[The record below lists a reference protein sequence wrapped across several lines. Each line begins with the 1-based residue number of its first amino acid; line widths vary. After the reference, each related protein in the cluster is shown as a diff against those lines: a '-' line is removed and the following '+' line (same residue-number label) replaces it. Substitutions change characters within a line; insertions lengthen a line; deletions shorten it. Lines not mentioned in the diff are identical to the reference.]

1 MEDWLMASSSN
12 SSTDLA
18 MDSLSLTLT
27 NTRVIDGLIFA
38 ANSAGMTPEAY
49 AEWLLTKD
57 GHRFADANNYGIV
70 TSAGFFARFTPTE
83 YAAVLAASVDT
94 VEVPEPIGGVPT
106 EEQQQAYD
114 EAVLTYSLLENP
126 TAEETAAYEA
136 AVAIYEAASTVE
148 NQAEI
153 DAAEAQNAKANE
165 IKALLD
171 ELTAAER
178 VSLDDQRVTDGLA
191 LLVSRE
197 LLGAERPAE
206 ITAYERPSPGGE

>member
-1 MEDWLMASSSN
+1 
-12 SSTDLA
+12 
-18 MDSLSLTLT
+18 MDTLSLTLT

-38 ANSAGMTPEAY
+38 ANSAKLSPEAY

-57 GHRFADANNYGIV
+57 GHRFADANSYGVV

-83 YAAVLAASVDT
+83 YANVLAASVDT
-94 VEVPEPIGGVPT
+94 VVVPEPIGGVPT

-114 EAVLTYSLLENP
+114 EAVLAYSLLENP

-136 AVAIYEAASTVE
+136 AVAAYEAASTIE

-178 VSLDDQRVTDGLA
+178 VALDDQRVTDGLA
-191 LLVSRE
+191 LLVSRS

-206 ITAYERPSPGGE
+206 ITAYQRPFPGGE

>member
-1 MEDWLMASSSN
+1 
-12 SSTDLA
+12 
-18 MDSLSLTLT
+18 MDSLSLTIS

-38 ANSAGMTPEAY
+38 ANSAKLSPEAY

-57 GHRFADANNYGIV
+57 GHRFADANSYGIV

-83 YAAVLAASVDT
+83 YADVLAASVDT
-94 VEVPEPIGGVPT
+94 VVVPDPIGGVPT
-106 EEQQQAYD
+106 AEEQQMYDDAVAAY
-114 EAVLTYSLLENP
+114 ALLENP
-126 TAEETAAYEA
+126 TAEDTALYEAMVASYEA
-136 AVAIYEAASTVE
+136 AAAPE
-148 NQAEI
+148 NKAEI
-153 DAAEAQNAKANE
+153 DAAEAQNAEANE

-178 VSLDDQRVTDGLA
+178 VALDDQRVADGLA
-191 LLVSRE
+191 LLVSRS

>member
-1 MEDWLMASSSN
+1 MTSSSN
-12 SSTDLA
+12 SSTDLT
-18 MDSLSLTLT
+18 MDTLSLTLT

-57 GHRFADANNYGIV
+57 GHRFADANSYGVV

-83 YAAVLAASVDT
+83 YANVLAASVDT
-94 VEVPEPIGGVPT
+94 VVVPEPIGGVPT
-106 EEQQQAYD
+106 AEEQQMYD
-114 EAVLTYSLLENP
+114 DAVLAYSLLENP
-126 TAEETAAYEA
+126 TAEDTAMYEA
-136 AVAIYEAASTVE
+136 MVASYEAASTAE

-153 DAAEAQNAKANE
+153 DAAEAQNAEANE

-178 VSLDDQRVTDGLA
+178 VALDDQRVTDGLQ
-191 LLVSRE
+191 LLVSRG

-206 ITAYERPSPGGE
+206 ITAYERPFPGGE

>member
-1 MEDWLMASSSN
+1 
-12 SSTDLA
+12 
-18 MDSLSLTLT
+18 MDTLSLTLT

-57 GHRFADANNYGIV
+57 GHRFADANSYGVV

-83 YAAVLAASVDT
+83 YANVLAASVD
-94 VEVPEPIGGVPT
+94 
-106 EEQQQAYD
+106 
-114 EAVLTYSLLENP
+114 
-126 TAEETAAYEA
+126 
-136 AVAIYEAASTVE
+136 
-148 NQAEI
+148 
-153 DAAEAQNAKANE
+153 NE

-178 VSLDDQRVTDGLA
+178 VALDDQRVTDGLA

-206 ITAYERPSPGGE
+206 ITAYERPFPRFAES

>member
-1 MEDWLMASSSN
+1 MTSSSN
-12 SSTDLA
+12 SSTDLT
-18 MDSLSLTLT
+18 MNTLSLTLT

-57 GHRFADANNYGIV
+57 GHRFADANSYGVV

-83 YAAVLAASVDT
+83 YADVLAASVDT

-136 AVAIYEAASTVE
+136 AVAAYEAASIIE

-153 DAAEAQNAKANE
+153 DAAEAQNAQAAE

-178 VSLDDQRVTDGLA
+178 VALDDQRVTDGLA

-206 ITAYERPSPGGE
+206 ITAYERPFPGGE

>member
-1 MEDWLMASSSN
+1 
-12 SSTDLA
+12 
-18 MDSLSLTLT
+18 MDTLSLTLT

-38 ANSAGMTPEAY
+38 ANSAGMTPEGY

-57 GHRFADANNYGIV
+57 GHRFADANSYGVV

-83 YAAVLAASVDT
+83 YANVLAASVD
-94 VEVPEPIGGVPT
+94 
-106 EEQQQAYD
+106 
-114 EAVLTYSLLENP
+114 
-126 TAEETAAYEA
+126 
-136 AVAIYEAASTVE
+136 
-148 NQAEI
+148 
-153 DAAEAQNAKANE
+153 NE

-178 VSLDDQRVTDGLA
+178 VALDDQRVTDGLA

-206 ITAYERPSPGGE
+206 ITAYERPFPRFTES

>member
-1 MEDWLMASSSN
+1 
-12 SSTDLA
+12 
-18 MDSLSLTLT
+18 MDTLSLTLT

-38 ANSAGMTPEAY
+38 ANSAKLSPEAY

-57 GHRFADANNYGIV
+57 GHRFADANSYGVV

-83 YAAVLAASVDT
+83 YAGVLVAAANT
-94 VEVPEPIGGVPT
+94 TEVPAPIGNIPT
-106 EEQQQAYD
+106 PEEQQAYD
-114 EAVLTYSLLENP
+114 DAVEAFNQILEPSEEEIATYQSAVE
-126 TAEETAAYEA
+126 AYAAA
-136 AVAIYEAASTVE
+136 QVPD
-148 NQAEI
+148 NQEDI
-153 DAAEAQNAKANE
+153 DAAIAQNAQAAE

-178 VSLDDQRVTDGLA
+178 VALDDQRVTNGLA

-206 ITAYERPSPGGE
+206 IVAYDRPFPVSEAPVEGGE

>member
-1 MEDWLMASSSN
+1 MTSSSN
-12 SSTDLA
+12 SSTDLL
-18 MDSLSLTLT
+18 MDTLSLTLT

-57 GHRFADANNYGIV
+57 GHRFADANSYGIV

-83 YAAVLAASVDT
+83 YADVLAASVDT
-94 VEVPEPIGGVPT
+94 VVVPEPIGGVPT
-106 EEQQQAYD
+106 EEQQQMYD
-114 EAVLTYSLLENP
+114 EAVAAYALLENP
-126 TAEETAAYEA
+126 TAEDTAMYEA
-136 AVAIYEAASTVE
+136 MVASYEAASTAE

-153 DAAEAQNAKANE
+153 DAAEAQNTEANE

-178 VSLDDQRVTDGLA
+178 VALDDQRVTDGLA
-191 LLVSRE
+191 LLVSRG

-206 ITAYERPSPGGE
+206 ITAYERPFPGGE

>member
-1 MEDWLMASSSN
+1 
-12 SSTDLA
+12 
-18 MDSLSLTLT
+18 MDTLSLTLT

-38 ANSAGMTPEAY
+38 ANSAKLSPEAY

-57 GHRFADANNYGIV
+57 GHRFADANSYGIV

-83 YAAVLAASVDT
+83 YADVLAASVDT
-94 VEVPEPIGGVPT
+94 VVVPEPIGGVPT
-106 EEQQQAYD
+106 PEQQQMYD
-114 EAVLTYSLLENP
+114 DAVLAYSLLENP
-126 TAEETAAYEA
+126 TAEDTAMYEA
-136 AVAIYEAASTVE
+136 MVASYEAASTVE

-178 VSLDDQRVTDGLA
+178 VALDDQRVTDGLA

-206 ITAYERPSPGGE
+206 ITAYERPFPGGE

>member
-1 MEDWLMASSSN
+1 MTSSSN
-12 SSTDLA
+12 SSTDLT
-18 MDSLSLTLT
+18 MDTLSLTLT

-38 ANSAGMTPEAY
+38 ANSAGMTPEGY

-57 GHRFADANNYGIV
+57 GHRFADANSYGVV

-83 YAAVLAASVDT
+83 YANVLAASVD
-94 VEVPEPIGGVPT
+94 
-106 EEQQQAYD
+106 
-114 EAVLTYSLLENP
+114 
-126 TAEETAAYEA
+126 
-136 AVAIYEAASTVE
+136 
-148 NQAEI
+148 
-153 DAAEAQNAKANE
+153 NE

-178 VSLDDQRVTDGLA
+178 VALDDQRVTDGLA

-206 ITAYERPSPGGE
+206 ITAYERPFPRFAES

>member
-1 MEDWLMASSSN
+1 MTSSSN
-12 SSTDLA
+12 SSTDLT
-18 MDSLSLTLT
+18 MDTLSLTLT

-94 VEVPEPIGGVPT
+94 VVVPEPIGGVPT
-106 EEQQQAYD
+106 PEQQQMYD
-114 EAVLTYSLLENP
+114 DAVLAYSLLENP
-126 TAEETAAYEA
+126 TAEDTAMYEA
-136 AVAIYEAASTVE
+136 MVASYEAASTVE

-178 VSLDDQRVTDGLA
+178 VALDDQRVTDGLA

-206 ITAYERPSPGGE
+206 ITAYERPFPGGE

>member
-1 MEDWLMASSSN
+1 
-12 SSTDLA
+12 
-18 MDSLSLTLT
+18 MDTLSLTLT
-27 NTRVIDGLIFA
+27 NTRAIDGLIFA

-57 GHRFADANNYGIV
+57 GHRFADANSYGIV

-83 YAAVLAASVDT
+83 YANVLAASVDT
-94 VEVPEPIGGVPT
+94 VVVPEPIGGVPT
-106 EEQQQAYD
+106 AEEQQMYD
-114 EAVLTYSLLENP
+114 NAVAVYALLENP
-126 TAEETAAYEA
+126 TAEETAMYEA
-136 AVAIYEAASTVE
+136 IIEMMSVASYVAASTAE

-178 VSLDDQRVTDGLA
+178 VALDDQRVTDGLA
-191 LLVSRE
+191 LLVSRS

-206 ITAYERPSPGGE
+206 ITAYDRPFPGGE